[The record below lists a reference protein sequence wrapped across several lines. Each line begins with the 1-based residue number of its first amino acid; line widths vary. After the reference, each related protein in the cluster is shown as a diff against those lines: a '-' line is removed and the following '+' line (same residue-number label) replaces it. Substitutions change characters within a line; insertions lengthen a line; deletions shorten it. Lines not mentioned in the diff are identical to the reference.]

1 MRTERYRQLLPVD
14 RLVETA
20 CTIIGVGAIGRQV
33 GLQLATMGIGRAQLV
48 DPDIIEEVNLGP
60 QGYLQDDL
68 GRPKVQATADLM
80 RQLNHQLLVEEVRGR
95 FARSFEVMP
104 VAFCCVDSIETRR
117 HIWSA
122 LRDKVGLF
130 IDGRMAAEVLQ
141 VITVCDSVGSDRYP
155 RTLFAEREALPQRC
169 TARSTIYCAN
179 VAAGIMAC
187 QFTRWLRGMPVD
199 FDVMLNL
206 LALELTVS
214 DDAGR

>member
-14 RLVETA
+14 RLTAAA
-20 CTIIGVGAIGRQV
+20 CTVIGVGAIGRQV
-33 GLQLATMGIGRAQLV
+33 GLQLATMGIGRAQLI
-48 DPDIIEEVNLGP
+48 DPDSVEEVNLGP

-80 RQLNHQLLVEEVRGR
+80 RRLNHELLVEEVRGR
-95 FARSFEVMP
+95 FARSLEVMP
-104 VAFCCVDSIETRR
+104 VVFCCVDSIQTRR

-122 LRDKVGLF
+122 LRDKVDLF
-130 IDGRMAAEVLQ
+130 VDGRMAAEVLR

-155 RTLFAEREALPQRC
+155 RTLFAEREALAQPC

-179 VAAGIMAC
+179 AAAGIMVC
-187 QFTRWLRGMPVD
+187 QFARWLRGMPVD
-199 FDVMLNL
+199 FDVTLNL
-206 LALELTVS
+206 LALELTIS